1 MVIPTPCVAW
11 RLIGQN
17 MAQAKKH
24 LVIVESP
31 AKAKTVAN
39 ILGNRYDVKASIG
52 HVRDLPKSKLGVDV
66 EHDFAPKYIVPKEKA
81 DVVGQ
86 IKKAA
91 RNAQGIYLATDP
103 DREGEA
109 ISWHL
114 LQAAEMGKMPHQ
126 RVVFHEITK
135 DAITEAF
142 KHPREI
148 DMPLVDAQQARRVLD
163 RLVGYKISPLLWNK
177 VRRGLSAGRVQSVAL
192 RMVVDREREVE
203 DFTAR
208 EYWTV
213 EADVSR
219 LPGEPEPFR
228 ARLQGYADKKREID
242 LASELTTMQI
252 VEQLRTAAFAVT
264 DVRYRTQARRPA
276 APFTTST
283 LQQEASRRLGF
294 TAKRTMTVAQQLY
307 EGKPIGSE
315 GEVGLITYMRTDSTF
330 MSDVAK
336 TEIRAYI
343 AQKFGETFMPQA
355 PRSYTKKA
363 KGAQEAHEA
372 IRPTAVLREPER
384 IKRYLTADQFRLY
397 QLIWQRAVASQMS
410 DAQIDITSADISA
423 TPAQGTA
430 ADVLALRASSSH
442 LSFAGFRAVYYETRD
457 DGIDEDADTRALPGL
472 KPGEGLRLL
481 ELLPEQ
487 HFTEPPARYTEA
499 TLVKA
504 LEENGIG
511 RPSTYAPIMST
522 LADRGYTEKT
532 GRALKPTQLGRD
544 VNELLTSYFPDVVDL
559 KYTAQLE
566 EELDDVAAGKRPW
579 TPVVLEFYAPLAKA
593 LAAAEQAPALMKP
606 TDEICD
612 VCGKPMAIKW
622 GRFGEF
628 LACSGYPECKN
639 SRPLLKQ
646 EEARAVNDEACPL
659 CKSGMVVKTGRF
671 GRFLACERYP
681 ECKGTKTFLH
691 KIGVD
696 CPQDDGA
703 VVERR
708 TKGRRTFYGCSNY
721 PRCDFV
727 SWTRPT
733 DERCPNC
740 NGAVVG
746 DGTQG
751 VKCLKC
757 DWRAD
762 REALV
767 EVAPQPLE
775 VPA

>member
-1 MVIPTPCVAW
+1 
-11 RLIGQN
+11 
-17 MAQAKKH
+17 MAQAKKN

-39 ILGNRYDVKASIG
+39 ILGSGYEVRASIG

-66 EHDFAPKYIVPKEKA
+66 EHDFRPQYIVPKDKSE
-81 DVVGQ
+81 VVGQ

-91 RNAQGIYLATDP
+91 KNAQSVFLATDP

-114 LQAAEMGKMPHQ
+114 LKAAELENMPHK

-135 DAITEAF
+135 DAIKDAF
-142 KHPREI
+142 DHPRDI

-163 RLVGYKISPLLWNK
+163 RLVGYKISPLLWAK

-192 RMVVDREREVE
+192 RMVVDRELEVE

-208 EYWTV
+208 EYWSV
-213 EADVSR
+213 EAELAKQIGVTDA
-219 LPGEPEPFR
+219 FR
-228 ARLQGYADKKREID
+228 SRLQGYVDKKRD
-242 LASELTTMQI
+242 LELGNEQQTAA
-252 VEQLRTAAFAVT
+252 VLEQLRTATYGVAE
-264 DVRYRTQARRPA
+264 VRKRPQARRPA
-276 APFTTST
+276 PPFTTST

-294 TAKRTMTVAQQLY
+294 SAKRTMTVAQQLY
-307 EGKPIGSE
+307 EGKSIGAE
-315 GEVGLITYMRTDSTF
+315 GEVGLITYMRTDSTA
-330 MSDVAK
+330 MADVAK
-336 TEIRAYI
+336 TEIREYI
-343 AQKFGETFMPQA
+343 GNRFGAPFVPAQ
-355 PRSYTKKA
+355 PRTYTRKA

-372 IRPTAVLREPER
+372 IRPTSVLREPDR
-384 IKRYLTADQFRLY
+384 IKRHLTSDQLKLY
-397 QLIWQRAVASQMS
+397 QLIWQRAVASQMA
-410 DAQIDITSADISA
+410 DALIDVTSVDINA
-423 TPAQGTA
+423 VPAGA
-430 ADVLALRASSSH
+430 AAQDTFLFRSTSSH
-442 LSFAGFRAVYYETRD
+442 LRFPGFRAVYYETRD
-457 DGIDEDADTRALPGL
+457 DGVDEDADTRALPEL
-472 KPGEGLRLL
+472 IAGEGLNLL
-481 ELLPEQ
+481 DLLPEQ

-511 RPSTYAPIMST
+511 RPSTYAPILST
-522 LADRGYTEKT
+522 LTDRGYIDKL

-544 VNELLTSYFPDVVDL
+544 VNELLVGYFPDVVDL
-559 KYTAQLE
+559 KFTAQME
-566 EELDDVAAGKRPW
+566 EELDDIAAGNRAW
-579 TPVVLEFYAPLAKA
+579 SPVVLEFYLPLSKA
-593 LAAAEQAPALMKP
+593 LAAAELAPALMKP

-646 EEARAVNDEACPL
+646 EEQQAVNDEHCPE
-659 CKSGMVVKTGRF
+659 CQSSMVVKTGRF
-671 GRFLACERYP
+671 GRFLACVRYP

-703 VVERR
+703 VVERK

-733 DERCPNC
+733 GERCPTC
-740 NGAVVG
+740 DGAVVL
-746 DGTQG
+746 DGAHG

-757 DWRAD
+757 DWRAE
-762 REALV
+762 RAAE
-767 EVAPQPLE
+767 APQPIA